1 MRGQTSG
8 TTLTYEAIAML
19 RKLGFCL
26 GAAFV
31 FAPVALIA
39 QDYDAQVRGY
49 LSSAASDLVGRGYR
63 LQGNAHTGSINEG
76 ESDDF
81 HITLGAG
88 DYVIMGAC
96 DEDCDDVD
104 LFLYVGDNEIDSD
117 VAVDDFPTLSVDL
130 TGSGSYR
137 IAVKMFGCNVEPCWY
152 AVGVYRRSGGG
163 AVRGGGAGV
172 FADIPYSGGTPE
184 WDDVVKQIMLERF
197 DNDRSGWI
205 DTAAEIQR
213 ISCSVLQCL
222 SNAIESGEYTAGLA
236 ITYGFREDLSWVGSA
251 IGFSEGVKASA
262 FGRMLACGLSH

>member
-1 MRGQTSG
+1 
-8 TTLTYEAIAML
+8 ML

-63 LQGNAHTGSINEG
+63 LQGSTHTGSIGEG
-76 ESDDF
+76 ESED
-81 HITLGAG
+81 IYVTLGAG

-117 VAVDDFPTLSVDL
+117 VDVDEFPMLLVDL
-130 TGSGSYR
+130 TGSGGYR
-137 IAVKMFGCNVEPCWY
+137 IAVNMFGCDVEPCWY

-163 AVRGGGAGV
+163 GGAVHSGGAGV
-172 FADIPYSGGTPE
+172 FADIPYWGGTSE

-205 DTAAEIQR
+205 DTAAETQR
-213 ISCSVLQCL
+213 IPCSVLQSL
-222 SNAIESGEYTAGLA
+222 SDAIESGEYNAGLA
-236 ITYGFREDLSWVGSA
+236 IIYGFREDLSWVGSA
-251 IGFSEGVKASA
+251 LGFSEGVKASA